1 MSCEHARLLSRLARH
16 EDALSILEDA
26 HLQNLDVIRPLL
38 LLGRRRY
45 RAGQSQ
51 REVSDFDAVLEQVPS
66 SIEAHYGR
74 ARTYRCRK
82 LLGDAKRWL
91 HRTVALSPS
100 HAGTLREL
108 TNLKDLAAGNIQ
120 FSGLISAI
128 EDDSAPTQRR
138 VVLHMAAGAS
148 CHNVK
153 PYADAFDHYRN
164 GNLLKDVVF
173 NIQAM
178 PGILTV

>member
-1 MSCEHARLLSRLARH
+1 
-16 EDALSILEDA
+16 
-26 HLQNLDVIRPLL
+26 
-38 LLGRRRY
+38 
-45 RAGQSQ
+45 
-51 REVSDFDAVLEQVPS
+51 
-66 SIEAHYGR
+66 
-74 ARTYRCRK
+74 
-82 LLGDAKRWL
+82 
-91 HRTVALSPS
+91 
-100 HAGTLREL
+100 LREL